1 MNAKFPYEPFK
12 THGGADV
19 PHIKRAKSK
28 NFTSI
33 FTPQKVILPML
44 QHIGTP
50 CKPCVNKGYKVKI
63 GDVVGEATSYI
74 SSPIHASISGEVT
87 SIIDIDLPNNPKIQ
101 AVVIESDGKM
111 KVRNNLKVPSIN
123 ETKDLI
129 NAIQQSG
136 LVGLGGAGF
145 PTHVKI
151 DIPKNKNVETLI
163 INIAECE
170 PYITVDYEEVLLNA
184 DSLFSGI
191 QTLKKALNI
200 DRVIIAIEDNKPKAI
215 RKLEKMCS
223 KKQFNPDNDI
233 WVLKLKSKYP
243 GGAEKIL
250 VKACIGKEI
259 PDGKLPIDVGCIIM
273 NIATI
278 TFLSKYLKTGIP
290 LVSRRVTIDGSA
302 IKNPQNILV
311 PLGTPICDVIEFC
324 GGYKDDPQKILM
336 GGPMMGFALVDDTL
350 PILKQNNAILAFNKE
365 DSILPKSTSCIRC
378 GRCIENCPMK
388 LMPILLEK
396 ATERQDIKSLKKLNI
411 MTCMECGCC
420 AYNCPAS
427 RQLVQSIR
435 LGKSLLKDFEKR

>member
-19 PHIKRAKSK
+19 PHIKMAKSK

-111 KVRNNLKVPSIN
+111 KVRINLKVPSIN